1 VRPRIA
7 IDFSSFDWLTPGFG
21 LYRYPVDLVAGLA
34 AVRPPAD
41 FVLIGSRP
49 EPVPE
54 LARVFAEPGSQ
65 WTYFQ
70 FPRRRGQGAYFQ
82 DQWPFARAVRRLR
95 ADLVHGLDFFLPFA
109 ARCPLVATV
118 YDLLFELFPRGP
130 YRRSFYL
137 ECFRRL
143 TRLRVDQ
150 VIAISRTTARDLQVR
165 WSVPPSRVTCVYLG
179 TRLPTRPA
187 AAPPPDPA
195 GDGPRLLARY
205 CLLGYKNL
213 PALVLAV
220 AALRGEFPGVR
231 LTLFGRAEVGE
242 REEAEFDRLIHR
254 LGLGSTVHRTGLVSD
269 QELDR
274 LYRSAAVYVLPSL
287 YEGFGLPLLE
297 AMARG
302 VCVIA
307 HTNGATAEVVGPA
320 GILVDARSP
329 DALAAGIA
337 AVLRDPGL
345 RCRLATAGPARAAEF
360 TVERMAEQTFR
371 VYDQCLRR
379 WRW

>member
-7 IDFSSFDWLTPGFG
+7 IDFSSFDRLGIGYG
-21 LYRYPVDLVAGLA
+21 LYRYPIDLVTGLA

-49 EPVPE
+49 DPVPE
-54 LARVFAEPGSQ
+54 LARVFAEPSSR

-70 FPRRRGQGAYFQ
+70 FPRRQGRGAYFR
-82 DQWPFARAVRRLR
+82 DQWPFARAVHRLR
-95 ADLVHGLDFFLPFA
+95 VDLVHGVDFFLPFA

-118 YDLLFELFPRGP
+118 HDLSSEAFPGGP
-130 YRRSFYL
+130 GRRSFYV

-143 TRLRVDQ
+143 VRFRIDQ
-150 VIAISRTTARDLQVR
+150 VIAISRATARELRAR
-165 WSVPPSRVTCVYLG
+165 WGVPNSRITCVHHG

-187 AAPPPDPA
+187 AGPAPDPA
-195 GDGPRLLARY
+195 GNGPRLLARY

-213 PALVLAV
+213 PTLLRAV

-231 LTLFGRAEVGE
+231 LTLFGRAAVGE
-242 REEAEFDRLIHR
+242 REEAEFDRLIDR
-254 LGLGSTVHRTGLVSD
+254 LGLGPAVHRTGFVTD
-269 QELDR
+269 AELDE
-274 LYRSAAVYVLPSL
+274 LYRSAAAYVLPSL

-302 VCVIA
+302 VCVVA
-307 HTNGATAEVVGPA
+307 HSGGAMEEVVGRA
-320 GILVDARSP
+320 GVLVDARSP

-337 AVLRDPGL
+337 AALRDPE
-345 RCRLATAGPARAAEF
+345 RRRRLAAAGRARVAEF

-371 VYDQCLRR
+371 VYDRCLRR